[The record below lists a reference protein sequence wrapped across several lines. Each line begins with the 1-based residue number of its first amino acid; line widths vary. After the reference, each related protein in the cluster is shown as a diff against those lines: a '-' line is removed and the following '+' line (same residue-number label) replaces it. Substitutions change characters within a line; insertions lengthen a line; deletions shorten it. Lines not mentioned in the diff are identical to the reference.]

1 MKNSRNIKT
10 VDLIEAL
17 RRCSTPGVHCDG
29 CVFCSDE
36 DHEEPWCGDVLLQE
50 AVRRLEEYTD
60 RCARYAEEIAVLKAA
75 AKTSPSGLSA
85 EELLYT
91 FAVRHE
97 GELVIDAATEDDIGR
112 VLRICAYGNNAKRS
126 RHVMLAH
133 ESTPTGQIVDLFRS
147 CLKEAIADVVPLE
160 EVR

>member
-75 AKTSPSGLSA
+75 
-85 EELLYT
+85 
-91 FAVRHE
+91 
-97 GELVIDAATEDDIGR
+97 GERVEWIPVTEPPKEWRSENGDMINYLVYVPEYGVDIGN
-112 VLRICAYGNNAKRS
+112 YGEPAKCWLCMGPPCKPT
-126 RHVMLAH
+126 HWAH
-133 ESTPTGQIVDLFRS
+133 LPEPPKG
-147 CLKEAIADVVPLE
+147 E
-160 EVR
+160 

>member
-50 AVRRLEEYTD
+50 AVSRLEEYTD
-60 RCARYAEEIAVLKAA
+60 RCARYAEEIAGLKAA
-75 AKTSPSGLSA
+75 DERVAWIPVTDPPEEWRRDNGEMINYLVYGEPAKCWLCMGLPCKPTHWA
-85 EELLYT
+85 HLPT
-91 FAVRHE
+91 PPK
-97 GELVIDAATEDDIGR
+97 GE
-112 VLRICAYGNNAKRS
+112 
-126 RHVMLAH
+126 
-133 ESTPTGQIVDLFRS
+133 
-147 CLKEAIADVVPLE
+147 
-160 EVR
+160 

>member
-17 RRCSTPGVHCDG
+17 RRCATPGVHCDG

-75 AKTSPSGLSA
+75 GECVEWIPVTERLPDGECLAVSMLKYQPSYKEMLVGYVAKDARYETGYCCECDGVILPNVTHWTEKPYPA
-85 EELLYT
+85 EG
-91 FAVRHE
+91 
-97 GELVIDAATEDDIGR
+97 GE
-112 VLRICAYGNNAKRS
+112 
-126 RHVMLAH
+126 
-133 ESTPTGQIVDLFRS
+133 
-147 CLKEAIADVVPLE
+147 
-160 EVR
+160 

>member
-36 DHEEPWCGDVLLQE
+36 DHEDPWCGDVLLQE
-50 AVRRLEEYTD
+50 AVRRLAEYTD

-75 AKTSPSGLSA
+75 FKS
-85 EELLYT
+85 
-91 FAVRHE
+91 
-97 GELVIDAATEDDIGR
+97 
-112 VLRICAYGNNAKRS
+112 
-126 RHVMLAH
+126 
-133 ESTPTGQIVDLFRS
+133 
-147 CLKEAIADVVPLE
+147 EAIADVVSLE
-160 EVR
+160 EGRVMKKKMAKEMKVFVWMGVASVVIMLIYSFKYHLWGL

>member
-60 RCARYAEEIAVLKAA
+60 RCARYAEEIAVLKA
-75 AKTSPSGLSA
+75 SGERVEWIPVTERLPKA
-85 EELLYT
+85 
-91 FAVRHE
+91 
-97 GELVIDAATEDDIGR
+97 AAT
-112 VLRICAYGNNAKRS
+112 VLVCHKNGYVTTNAW
-126 RHVMLAH
+126 LGAH
-133 ESTPTGQIVDLFRS
+133 WWFKNERNPITHWMSLPAPPKG
-147 CLKEAIADVVPLE
+147 E
-160 EVR
+160 

>member
-1 MKNSRNIKT
+1 MTNSRNIKT

-17 RRCSTPGVHCDG
+17 RRCATPGVHCDG

-75 AKTSPSGLSA
+75 
-85 EELLYT
+85 
-91 FAVRHE
+91 
-97 GELVIDAATEDDIGR
+97 GERVEWIPVTEPPKKWRSEDGDMINYLVYVPEYGVDIGN
-112 VLRICAYGNNAKRS
+112 YGKPAKCWLCMGLPCKPT
-126 RHVMLAH
+126 HWAH
-133 ESTPTGQIVDLFRS
+133 LPTPPKG
-147 CLKEAIADVVPLE
+147 E
-160 EVR
+160 